1 MPRLRSQLSLLLL
14 LALSWGCG
22 GEGDGPPADASQ
34 ADAPDTTVTFDTQDA
49 ADAAEGDDA
58 GPPAL
63 CKPYLSFEIPSY
75 GPVRSPAI
83 DEDGTLYVA
92 SGDRVSAIS
101 SLGIEGWF
109 TQLEPGEVLGT
120 PALLDGALY
129 VGSSVGHVYKLNP
142 VSGYAVWTD
151 HLDLEQAIRAAPVH
165 LGRSIVFAGQ
175 EHAIFIW
182 QDGAKP
188 NVGKAIACATPP
200 LQPLGVGSRVLIAE
214 GGRLHLLDE
223 FGEGDTHALL
233 EGDLDRLEGAPAAL
247 DEARVVLGATWGDT
261 RGLLVHHLLDDV
273 TTSVALQGLVGAP
286 QALVV
291 EDATHV
297 WGVSDSGEAF
307 RVDLETEEME
317 RFVLGGSV
325 VAHPLLS
332 NDGLIYLA
340 VALEDQVTL
349 QARSFDLELRWSTP
363 LQGRRLGGVAI
374 ARDGTVLFP
383 VDLTLRGFRCASSGL
398 WDSPWPK
405 LQRDHANRGWLE
417 AP

>member
-1 MPRLRSQLSLLLL
+1 MPRRYRSLALLLL
-14 LALSWGCG
+14 ILLAPAC
-22 GEGDGPPADASQ
+22 GEGTGGGPEDSSQ
-34 ADAPDTTVTFDTQDA
+34 ADASDTTVTFDAHDA
-49 ADAAEGDDA
+49 ADQEDV
-58 GPPAL
+58 GPSTL

-92 SGDRVSAIS
+92 SGDRVSAIN
-101 SLGIEGWF
+101 SLGIEAWF
-109 TQLEPGEVLGT
+109 AQVEPGEVLGT

-142 VSGYAVWTD
+142 ASGYSIWTD
-151 HLDLEQAIRAAPVH
+151 TLDLQQAIHAAPVH

-182 QDGAKP
+182 QDGAVP

-200 LQPLGVGSRVLIAE
+200 LQPIGVGSRVLIAE

-223 FGEGDTHALL
+223 FGEGEARALL
-233 EGDLDRLEGAPAAL
+233 EGDLDHLAGTPAAL
-247 DEARVVLGATWGDT
+247 DEQRVVLGGTWGDT
-261 RGLLVHHLLDDV
+261 RGLLVHHLIEG
-273 TTSVALQGLVGAP
+273 TTTPFPMAGLVGAP

-291 EDATHV
+291 ESASRV
-297 WGVSDSGEAF
+297 LGVSTSGEAF
-307 RVDLETEEME
+307 RVDLETGALE

-325 VAHPLLS
+325 VAHPLLA

-349 QARSFDLELRWSTP
+349 QARDLDLALRWSTS

-398 WDSPWPK
+398 WGSPWPK